1 MLIAKNG
8 DFVSFQHYDEP
19 INVLGQKIQNVIECG
34 ELHVNIASIPSVIE
48 NKGEAMLRG
57 DSVNMIVLSMDKKL
71 RKQAEET
78 HNCFVSVQ
86 SANTLERNTVLI
98 AHKETEEGYV
108 IDRVQQ
114 SFVVHHYHVTKDSV
128 SLIGSQYP
136 EMYNTTV
143 PLIRIFSTH
152 KDTGTIKEVIYYSD
166 TLEPKTY
173 YTEIGHPRYE
183 KMASLRKSSVFLICH
198 NGAHFETKMWVQPF
212 CKIIVCN
219 DYIKKMD
226 YKFHGDVVKLLDWH
240 YHGGMPAVIPDD
252 MIRCIDDDIDAIKQV
267 MNECSDYST
276 KKGPKWMF
284 LGFSFATAYEARL
297 YAQSFTERRKEHAS
311 DYGRDVKP
319 KDKKSEEDKP
329 KVELVIPSPPPEVY
343 GYLQKENKRRKG
355 KKNKREYFKKYDS

>member
-8 DFVSFQHYDEP
+8 YFVSFKHYDEP
-19 INVLGQKIQNVIECG
+19 INVLGQKIQNVIDCG
-34 ELHVNIASIPSVIE
+34 ELHINIASIPSTIE
-48 NKGEAMLRG
+48 HRGEAILRG
-57 DSVNMIVLSMDKKL
+57 DSVNMIHLAMATDLERNAKKS
-71 RKQAEET
+71 
-78 HNCFVSVQ
+78 HNCFVLAD
-86 SANTLERNTVLI
+86 SANTIERSTILV
-98 AHKETEEGYV
+98 AHKEEEDGYV
-108 IDRVQQ
+108 IDRIQQ
-114 SFVVHHYHVTKDSV
+114 SFVVHHYHITPNSV

-173 YTEIGHPRYE
+173 YTEIGSPKYE
-183 KMASLRKSSVFLICH
+183 KLSSLRKSDIFVICH
-198 NGAHFETKMWVQPF
+198 NGARFETKMWVQQF

-240 YHGGMPAVIPDD
+240 YHGGMPPVIPDD
-252 MIRCIDDDIDAIKQV
+252 MIRCMDDDIDAIKQV
-267 MNECSDYST
+267 INECSDYST

-284 LGFSFATAYEARL
+284 LGFRFSTAYEARL
-297 YAQSFTERRKEHAS
+297 YAQGFTERRKEYSVNPTAT
-311 DYGRDVKP
+311 RTIKERP
-319 KDKKSEEDKP
+319 EKNP

-343 GYLQKENKRRKG
+343 GYLQKESRRRNGKRRK
-355 KKNKREYFKKYDS
+355 KNYFKKYDE